1 MTKIISL
8 FIMFYVFI
16 VSIRFYSFI
25 VSIRFFFLFTSR
37 HQSSLSLM
45 PCQVETRS
53 PDTAMVGV

>member
-8 FIMFYVFI
+8 FIMFYV
-16 VSIRFYSFI
+16 FI